1 MIELDTLVAN
11 AKRDAKAAGASVLGW
26 LREARLWIIGGV
38 VVTVIGLAVWS
49 AYAEQRKAEA
59 LRQSAVTAL
68 QALQTRDAQVTA
80 LEAELARLRQDAH
93 DLQLRADTLAAERLR
108 LEVELAKTLAA
119 AKRPYKPNT
128 PRSLHQ
134 SRQQIRSI
142 RW

>member
-11 AKRDAKAAGASVLGW
+11 AKRDAKAAGASVLSW
-26 LREARLWIIGGV
+26 FREARLWIIGGV

-49 AYAEQRKAEA
+49 AYAERRKAEA

-68 QALQTRDAQVTA
+68 QALQTRDAQVTV
-80 LEAELARLRQDAH
+80 LEAELARLRQEAH
-93 DLQLRADTLAAERLR
+93 DLQLRADTLAAERIR
-108 LEVELAKTLAA
+108 LETELAKTLAA
-119 AKRPYKPNT
+119 AKRPYTPNT

>member
-1 MIELDTLVAN
+1 MIELDTLATNV
-11 AKRDAKAAGASVLGW
+11 KRDAKAAGASVLGW
-26 LREARLWIIGGV
+26 LREARLWLIGGV

-49 AYAEQRKAEA
+49 AYAERRKAEA

-108 LEVELAKTLAA
+108 LEAELAKTLAA
-119 AKRPYKPNT
+119 AKRPYTPNT

>member
-1 MIELDTLVAN
+1 MIELDTLAAN
-11 AKRDAKAAGASVLGW
+11 VKRDAKAAGASVLGW

-49 AYAEQRKAEA
+49 AYAERRKAEA

-68 QALQTRDAQVTA
+68 QALQTRDAQVTV
-80 LEAELARLRQDAH
+80 LEAELARLRQEAH
-93 DLQLRADTLAAERLR
+93 DLQLRADTLAAERQR

-119 AKRPYKPNT
+119 ARRPYTPHT